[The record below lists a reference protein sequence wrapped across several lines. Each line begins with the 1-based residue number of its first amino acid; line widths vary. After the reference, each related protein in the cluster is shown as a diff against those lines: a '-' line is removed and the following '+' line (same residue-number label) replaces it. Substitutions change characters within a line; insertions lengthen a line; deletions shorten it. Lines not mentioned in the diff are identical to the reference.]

1 MTPHYLILNN
11 HNKQKEKSN
20 KIVNGKYGL
29 IYSILFTNY
38 YNTRIETHPSLGLI
52 STKMGIYK
60 KEIFIYLYIFI
71 KLRYI
76 EDKFNNFNIQRKPSY
91 I

>member
-20 KIVNGKYGL
+20 KIVNEKYGL

-52 STKMGIYK
+52 SKKMGIK
-60 KEIFIYLYIFI
+60 ITRSRPKGGSQDRISV
-71 KLRYI
+71 
-76 EDKFNNFNIQRKPSY
+76 KFQ
-91 I
+91 